1 MCRKML
7 SACDPRL
14 PEHIAVKQCKVFWWR
29 NDRHLSLFAADDHY
43 DCFACGVHGNLVE
56 ALPDDLLAKPF
67 QDRADRWELD
77 QHLCAVFVGIN
88 QLAVS
93 LIRSNAETKKSI
105 LLKIRAEKVSP
116 REAYAK
122 NSHMIYY
129 PYERQLTELLRSFIG
144 IFAPQSANI
153 A

>member
-1 MCRKML
+1 MEAIKERIQENWSKNANNYDEQYL
-7 SACDPRL
+7 HGLKS
-14 PEHIAVKQCKVFWWR
+14 PE
-29 NDRHLSLFAADDHY
+29 
-43 DCFACGVHGNLVE
+43 E
-56 ALPDDLLAKPF
+56 AKAWHALL
-67 QDRADRWELD
+67 RELD